1 MSQFLAFERI
11 FSHSMFVDLDV
22 LPDLWC
28 EVCIVGAGPVGL
40 ALGLSLASK
49 GVRTLMVESGGDRPR
64 KRSRDVSALASYN
77 DDHHHS
83 SEATVVRALGGT
95 SLRWGG
101 RCVEFDD
108 IDFEPRDYV
117 SEGGWPIPHS
127 ALKPYY
133 GAARKVLTADFSEN
147 FQSGEN
153 LVFARS
159 RESWARIRNV
169 ARANYHALR
178 DNRSLMICKNCTAT
192 QMHVDADSA
201 RLMALTCVARRK
213 ARLITAP
220 FFVFAGGGRENTRLL
235 LELQLQKARLFG
247 GAGGPLGR
255 FYMGHLAGEIASIS
269 FARTSN
275 AAPFLFRVS
284 QTKTV
289 IRDRLQPTA
298 GIQREH
304 GLLNITLG
312 PDSLRPDEVI
322 GGNGAASLF
331 LVARHIARRARDPVF
346 RNSISVREAFN
357 AHLRNILAHP
367 MQAAY
372 GSSRLLAGKLL
383 TPERYPQFSIPSPT
397 NTYLLRY
404 HAEQTPL
411 WESRIKLSNQKDANG
426 CHRLDVDFRYS
437 HNDFHSVVKA
447 HYLLSEWL
455 GRNSIGHLTFLKP
468 ADALEEWVGSQ
479 AIDGY
484 HQLGL
489 TRMSRSR
496 QTGIVDGDC
505 QVHDIPN
512 LFIAGSSVFPTSSQA
527 NPTLA
532 AVAMS
537 LRLADHLAS
546 RVSVQRRHV
555 ELGVNRD

>member
-1 MSQFLAFERI
+1 M
-11 FSHSMFVDLDV
+11 
-22 LPDLWC
+22 
-28 EVCIVGAGPVGL
+28 VGAGPVGL
-40 ALGLSLASK
+40 ALGLFLAGK
-49 GVRTLMVESGGDRPR
+49 GVRTLIVESGGDRPR
-64 KRSRDVSALASYN
+64 RRNRDVSALASYN
-77 DDHHHS
+77 EDHHHS

-101 RCVEFDD
+101 RCVEYDD
-108 IDFEPRDYV
+108 IDFENREYV
-117 SEGGWPIPHS
+117 SEGSWPIPHS

-133 GAARKVLTADFSEN
+133 GIARKMLTADFSEN
-147 FQSGEN
+147 FQSEEDP
-153 LVFARS
+153 VFARS
-159 RESWARIRNV
+159 RESWARTPNM
-169 ARANYHALR
+169 ARANYRGLR
-178 DNRSLMICKNCTAT
+178 DERSLMICRNCTAT
-192 QMHVDADSA
+192 RMHIDDDTA
-201 RLMALTCVARRK
+201 RLKALTCVVRQK

-235 LELQLQKARLFG
+235 LELQRQKERLFG
-247 GAGGPLGR
+247 GIGGPLGR
-255 FYMGHLAGEIASIS
+255 FYMGHLAGEISAIS
-269 FARTSN
+269 FTLTTN
-275 AAPFLFRVS
+275 ATPFLFRAS

-289 IRDRLQPTA
+289 IRDRLQPAAKT
-298 GIQREH
+298 QRDH
-304 GLLNITLG
+304 GLLNIAFG

-331 LVARHIARRARDPVF
+331 LLARHIARRARDPVF
-346 RNSISVREAFN
+346 RNSVSVREAFS
-357 AHLRNILAHP
+357 AHLRNIVTHP
-367 MQAAY
+367 VQAAY
-372 GSSRLLAGKLL
+372 GSSWLLARKLL
-383 TPERYPQFSIPSPT
+383 TAERYPQFSLLSPT

-404 HAEQTPL
+404 HAEQSPL
-411 WESRIKLSNQKDANG
+411 WESRIKLSDLKDANG

-437 HNDFHSVVKA
+437 HHDFRSVVKA

-455 GRNSIGHLTFLKP
+455 ERQGIGHLTFLKP

-489 TRMSRSR
+489 TRMSLSR
-496 QTGIVDGDC
+496 QTGIVDADC

-537 LRLADHLAS
+537 LRLAEHLAS
-546 RVSVQRRHV
+546 MISIQRR
-555 ELGVNRD
+555 EIRS